1 MWIYPSVCFRLFMYL
16 NNSGHVRLSAT
27 EDADILD
34 KVYLDKMK
42 FKYCISFLGGWLFC
56 KYVGMKNC

>member
-1 MWIYPSVCFRLFMYL
+1 MYL